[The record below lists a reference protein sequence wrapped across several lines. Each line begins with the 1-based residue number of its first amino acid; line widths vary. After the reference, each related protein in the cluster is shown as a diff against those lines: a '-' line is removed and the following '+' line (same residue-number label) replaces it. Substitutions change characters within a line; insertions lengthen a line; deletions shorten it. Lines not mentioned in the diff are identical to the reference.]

1 MGISE
6 RQVKNKRNSK
16 GVPTGK
22 PGTVYDVNIKYITA
36 EGKKTYA
43 KRGFLT
49 LKEAKLHEAEMVVKL
64 QNPSPV
70 PEVNEM
76 SKTTLGEYLQTWF
89 ELYSI
94 NHRESTKAGYKTNIN
109 KHISPRIGHLKMK
122 QVSAPIIDKLYGDL
136 IKSGLKPATVRYVH
150 RTLSVALE
158 TARGYGIIEKN
169 PAKDTITKLSGK
181 SETPEPYTLEQTQ
194 LLMSHVAGTE
204 WETIVALGCLYG
216 LRRNEILGLAISK
229 IDLEKNVF
237 KVDEQLPFNL
247 PADVVHLDQLAPTK
261 SKERTLPITELT
273 RSLFV
278 RQIETVQKQKQ
289 MMHRAGQAYH
299 DNDLLICQ
307 PNGAPYRPDTISAR
321 WSRLLKTLGLPH
333 IRFHDLRHTAAT
345 NMHELT
351 GDFYTVGE
359 ILGHTLKGIGMT
371 LGLSSNLDAVT
382 SQYVDVRQ
390 QRKLDVLQ
398 IYHQKIIPEQSDK
411 PRKTSKKSRE
421 MER

>member
-1 MGISE
+1 MGITE
-6 RQVKNKRNSK
+6 RQVKNKRNSN
-16 GVPTGK
+16 GISTGK

-36 EGKKTYA
+36 AGKKTYA

-49 LKEAKLHEAEMVVKL
+49 LKEAKLHEAEMIIKL
-64 QNPSPV
+64 QNPDPI
-70 PEVNEM
+70 PEVNEL
-76 SKTTLGEYLQTWF
+76 SKTTLGEYLQSWF

-94 NHRESTKAGYKTNIN
+94 NLRESTRAGYKTNIN

-158 TARGYGIIEKN
+158 TARGYGIIDKN

-194 LLMSHVAGTE
+194 VLMGQVAGTQ
-204 WETIVALGCLYG
+204 WEMIVALGCLYG
-216 LRRNEILGLAISK
+216 LRRNEVLGLEISK
-229 IDLEKNVF
+229 IDLEKGVF

-247 PADVVHLDQLAPTK
+247 PADTLRLQGLAPTK
-261 SKERTLPITELT
+261 SKERTLPITDLT
-273 RSLFV
+273 RPLFE
-278 RQIETVQKQKQ
+278 RQIETVEKQKQ
-289 MMHRAGQAYH
+289 MMTQAGQTYY
-299 DNDLLICQ
+299 DNGLLIAQ
-307 PNGAPYRPDTISAR
+307 PNGAPYRPDTLSVR
-321 WSRLLKTLGLPH
+321 WSRLLKELGLPH

-371 LGLSSNLDAVT
+371 LGLGANLDAVT

-398 IYHQKIIPEQSDK
+398 IYHKRIIPEQSEIPPK
-411 PRKTSKKSRE
+411 AKQKGSK